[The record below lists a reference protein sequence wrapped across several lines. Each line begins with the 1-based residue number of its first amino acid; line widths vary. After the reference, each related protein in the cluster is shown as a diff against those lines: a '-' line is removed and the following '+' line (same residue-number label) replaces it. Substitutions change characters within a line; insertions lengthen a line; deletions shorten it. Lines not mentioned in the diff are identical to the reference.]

1 MKSKLKFIIPIVLL
15 VVAAGAYKFVLAK
28 PAKADPPK
36 IAGEVYV
43 LPSEFLLNLADGKYA
58 KLKVAMVM
66 KPGAETAAA
75 AGGHGGGATAPEG
88 YGTLPQEAV
97 VRDIIT
103 NAVTEVGGKELTS
116 SKGREKLKQDILE
129 QIHKQTDV
137 EAQSML
143 FTDVTV
149 Q

>member
-15 VVAAGAYKFVLAK
+15 VVVGGVYKFVLAK
-28 PAKADPPK
+28 PAKAAPPK
-36 IAGEVYV
+36 IAGQVYV
-43 LPSEFLLNLADGKYA
+43 LPSEFLLNLADNRYA
-58 KLKVAMVM
+58 KLKVGLIM
-66 KPGAETAAA
+66 KPGAVTAAA
-75 AGGHGGGATAPEG
+75 AGKEGAADPPDG

-103 NAVTEVGGKELTS
+103 DAVTEVGGQELTS
-116 SKGREKLKQDILE
+116 EKGRDKLKKEILDE
-129 QIHKQTDV
+129 IHKKTDV
-137 EAQSML
+137 EAQRVL

>member
-15 VVAAGAYKFVLAK
+15 VVAGGAYKFVLAK
-28 PAKADPPK
+28 PAKAEPPK

-75 AGGHGGGATAPEG
+75 GGHEGGASAPEG

-103 NAVTEVGGKELTS
+103 NAVTEVGGQELTS
-116 SKGREKLKQDILE
+116 SKGRDKLKKEILE

>member
-15 VVAAGAYKFVLAK
+15 VVAGAAYKFVLAK

-58 KLKVAMVM
+58 KLKVGLIM
-66 KPGAETAAA
+66 KPGAHTAAA
-75 AGGHGGGATAPEG
+75 AGGHGGGAEPPEG

-103 NAVTEVGGKELTS
+103 NAVTEVGGHELTS
-116 SKGREKLKQDILE
+116 SKGRDKLKKEILE
-129 QIHKQTDV
+129 EVHKETDV
-137 EAQSML
+137 EAQSVL

>member
-1 MKSKLKFIIPIVLL
+1 MKSKLKFIIPILLL
-15 VVAAGAYKFVLAK
+15 VVAAGAYKFVLAR

-43 LPSEFLLNLADGKYA
+43 LPTEFLLNLADGKYA
-58 KLKVAMVM
+58 KLKVGLIMEV
-66 KPGAETAAA
+66 GAHTAAA
-75 AGGHGGGATAPEG
+75 AGGHGGGGEPPEC

-97 VRDIIT
+97 VRDIVT
-103 NAVTEVGGKELTS
+103 DAVTEVGGQELTS
-116 SKGREKLKQDILE
+116 TKGRAKLKKEILE
-129 QIHKQTDV
+129 RVHKETDV
-137 EAQSML
+137 HAKSVL

>member
-15 VVAAGAYKFVLAK
+15 VVAGAAYKFVLAK
-28 PAKADPPK
+28 PAEAEPQK

-43 LPSEFLLNLADGKYA
+43 LPAEFLLNLSDGKYA
-58 KLKVAMVM
+58 KLKVGLVM
-66 KPGAETAAA
+66 EVGAHTAA
-75 AGGHGGGATAPEG
+75 AGGGHGASAKPPEG

-97 VRDIIT
+97 VRDIVT
-103 NAVTEVGGKELTS
+103 DLVTEVGGEELTS
-116 SKGREKLKQDILE
+116 TKGRTQLKKDILKR
-129 QIHKQTDV
+129 IHKETDV
-137 EAQSML
+137 HAESVL